1 MHRVLSLFSMLL
13 FLHSA
18 ELLCQQKIIDE
29 ILAVVGDK
37 KILLSDIEKQYK
49 QLIDQ
54 GVKPADDL
62 RCQIFEE
69 FLSQKLMLNQA
80 EIDSIEV
87 TDAETELQLDQRLK
101 FFINQVGSEENLIKH
116 FENKSILEIK
126 EDIRDAIKEQILIE
140 RMRSDIIGNISVTP
154 SEVKSFY
161 KSLPK
166 DSIPYVNSEIEI
178 SQIVTYPS
186 TSEQAIY
193 DVREKLLNLR
203 QRIINGERFG
213 TLAVLYSED
222 GSASKGGDIGWANKA
237 DLDPEYAKAA
247 FGLKKGAVSKI
258 VKSSFGYHI
267 IELIDRTEDRVHT
280 RHILMK
286 PVISIEAKEQAKSRL
301 DSIIRLIR
309 LDSLTFSQAA
319 LRFSQD
325 EDTRMNGGQVINETT
340 GNSKFELN
348 NFDTRD
354 YLVIKNLNIGEIS
367 DPYESTDK
375 HGKIIFKAVIL
386 KNRTNPHVA
395 NLKEDYDLLK
405 QMTMYNKQSEI
416 VDNWVKEK
424 IESTYIRLND
434 DYKNCKFRISGW
446 LK

>member
-1 MHRVLSLFSMLL
+1 MTRILSLFFILL
-13 FLHSA
+13 FIRSS

-29 ILAVVGDK
+29 IIAVVGDK
-37 KILLSDIEKQYK
+37 KVLVSDIEKQYQ
-49 QLIDQ
+49 QLIAQ
-54 GVKPADDL
+54 GIKPTDDL

-69 FLSQKLMLNQA
+69 FLSQKLLLNQA
-80 EIDSIEV
+80 EVDSIEV

-101 FFINQVGSEENLIKH
+101 YFINQVGSEENLIKY
-116 FENKSILEIK
+116 FNKSILEIK
-126 EDIRDAIKEQILIE
+126 EDLRDAIREQILTE
-140 RMRSDIIGNISVTP
+140 KMRSDIIGSISVTP

-161 KSLPK
+161 KSLSK

-178 SQIVTYPS
+178 SQIVIYPS
-186 TSEQAIY
+186 TSEDAIY
-193 DVREKLLNLR
+193 DVREKLLDLR
-203 QRIINGERFG
+203 QRIINGERFS

-375 HGKIIFKAVIL
+375 HCKIIFKAVFL

-405 QMTMYNKQSEI
+405 QMTMYDKQSEI

-434 DYKNCKFRISGW
+434 DYRNCKFRISGW

>member
-1 MHRVLSLFSMLL
+1 MTRILPLFFILL
-13 FLHSA
+13 FIKQPDIV
-18 ELLCQQKIIDE
+18 CQQKIIDE
-29 ILAVVGDK
+29 IVAVVGDK
-37 KILLSDIEKQYK
+37 KVMVSDIEKQYQ
-49 QLIDQ
+49 QLIVQ
-54 GVKPADDL
+54 GITPTDDL

-69 FLSQKLMLNQA
+69 LLSQKLLLNQA

-101 FFINQVGSEENLIKH
+101 FFINQVGSEENLIKY
-116 FENKSILEIK
+116 FNKSILEIK
-126 EDIRDAIKEQILIE
+126 EDLRDAIREQILIE
-140 RMRSDIIGNISVTP
+140 RMRSEIIGSITVTP
-154 SEVKSFY
+154 SEVKSY
-161 KSLPK
+161 YRSLSK
-166 DSIPYVNSEIEI
+166 DSIPFVNSEIEI
-178 SQIVTYPS
+178 SQIVVYPS
-186 TSEQAIY
+186 TSEEAIY

-203 QRIINGERFG
+203 ERIINGERFS

-222 GSASKGGDIGWANKA
+222 GSAAKGGDIGWANKA

-280 RHILMK
+280 RHILLK
-286 PVISIEAKEQAKSRL
+286 PDISIEAKEQARSKL

-319 LRFSQD
+319 MRFSGD
-325 EDTRMNGGQVINETT
+325 EDTRMNGGQVINEMT
-340 GNSKFELN
+340 GNTKFELDD
-348 NFDTRD
+348 FDTRD
-354 YLVIKNLNIGEIS
+354 YLVIKNLDEGEIS

-375 HGKIIFKAVIL
+375 HGKLIFKAVIL

-395 NLKEDYDLLK
+395 NLKEDYDMLK
-405 QMTMYNKQSEI
+405 QMAMYNKQSEI
-416 VDNWVKEK
+416 VDEWIKEK
-424 IESTYIRLND
+424 IENTYIRLDD
-434 DYKNCKFRISGW
+434 DYRNCKFRIKGW